1 MYSLTVKGKFDAAHH
16 LPGYEG
22 DCSRVHGHTWRVEV
36 KVSSEVLNN
45 QYMVMDFRNI
55 KDAWK
60 MFDHQ
65 DLNYFFYMPTAEAL
79 ANKIYKELK
88 MLSVI
93 VNYVKVWES
102 PDCCAEYSE

>member
-16 LPGYEG
+16 LPGYDG
-22 DCSRVHGHTWRVEV
+22 DCARVHGHTWRVEV
-36 KVSSEVLNN
+36 KVSSEVLND
-45 QYMVMDFRNI
+45 QYMVMDFRDI
-55 KDAWK
+55 KNTWK

-65 DLNYFFYMPTAEAL
+65 DLNDFFYMPTAEAL
-79 ANKIYKELK
+79 VNKIYKELK
-88 MLSVI
+88 MLSVT